1 MFLACS
7 PSSAAA
13 GARATRCQLVNP
25 SFDLAAGPGGLP
37 GWNQPPP
44 IGIPTLV
51 IEEPHTGARSVRLT
65 PREGESTT
73 ALFQTLPASGC
84 RGHRLRLRAAIRTG
98 GAGTGALLAIQ
109 ERAQGRLGRA
119 ASSIDRPVTAGAWS
133 LREGNV
139 SLNAPI
145 FRLNFI
151 VTSALAIVLLAE
163 PLSALK
169 LAGLMLALTA
179 IWLLIGAGAD
189 GKAPLGPAAR
199 RSLVLAVSAT
209 LALGAGNFLHKIGLS
224 QGAKPATLLSAHSF
238 VFVVL
243 STLAVVRA
251 DAGLSIPRAVFKYSA
266 AGAAMTSGGFLLLLR
281 ALSEAEASVVVPI
294 AQMGLIV
301 TAALGVLVL
310 REPITPRKLAGLAAA
325 LAALCALAA
334 S

>member
-1 MFLACS
+1 MTMSIGYALGAMVLYGLGDFVFKQ
-7 PSSAAA
+7 AAI
-13 GARATRCQLVNP
+13 
-25 SFDLAAGPGGLP
+25 AAMRGEFKTHHFVMMQSCLFFCC
-37 GWNQPPP
+37 
-44 IGIPTLV
+44 TLV
-51 IEEPHTGARSVRLT
+51 FV
-65 PREGESTT
+65 
-73 ALFQTLPASGC
+73 FAS
-84 RGHRLRLRAAIRTG
+84 G
-98 GAGTGALLAIQ
+98 GAG
-109 ERAQGRLGRA
+109 LGWPVGWGVA
-119 ASSIDRPVTAGAWS
+119 AGVFMFIGFNNFAWS

-189 GKAPLGPAAR
+189 GKVPLGPAAR

-281 ALSEAEASVVVPI
+281 ALAEAEASVVVPI